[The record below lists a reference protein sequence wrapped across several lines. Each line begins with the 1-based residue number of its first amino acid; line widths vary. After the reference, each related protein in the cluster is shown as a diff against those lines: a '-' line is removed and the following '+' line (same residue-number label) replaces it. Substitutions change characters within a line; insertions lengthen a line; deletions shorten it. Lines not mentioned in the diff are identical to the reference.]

1 MFIVF
6 EGIDGSGKTT
16 QAEFLAR
23 KLTSLGIPNILTR
36 EPSDGLIGQNLRKL
50 ETRLAPEEES
60 RLFLEDRLDHV
71 EKVIRPGIR
80 NHEHVICDRYYHSSA
95 AYQGSR
101 GLNPVDVLRE
111 NRSRVP
117 VPDIVFLIDISV
129 STALSRIGKCRPGGF
144 SIFEKVT
151 ELEKVAAI
159 YNTFNDPYIR
169 RINGEKPLPELR
181 LEILGHLKNEGLKI
195 CCV

>member
-16 QAEFLAR
+16 QAEILSH

-50 ETRLAPEEES
+50 ENRLTPEEES

-71 EKVIRPGIR
+71 EKVIRPAIR
-80 NHEHVICDRYYHSSA
+80 NHKHVICDRYYHSSA

-101 GLNPVDVLRE
+101 GLNPVDVLIE

-117 VPDIVFLIDISV
+117 VPDIVFLMEISV
-129 STALSRIGKCRPGGF
+129 STALSRIGKCRTGGF
-144 SIFEKVT
+144 SIFEKPDD
-151 ELEKVAAI
+151 LEKVATI
-159 YNTFNDPYIR
+159 YNTFDDSFIR
-169 RINGEKPLPELR
+169 RINGEKSIPELR
-181 LEILGHLKNEGLKI
+181 LEILAHLKNEGLKI
-195 CCV
+195 CCG